1 MKELRITPK
10 LRRELKKP
18 QGILLEG
25 SVDTNIR
32 RIEELIKSS
41 KPPKLVTVG
50 DVVTSNL
57 INANILPDLC
67 IVDGKTLR
75 GEYKINLKTKKNLRL
90 KNPKGTVSS
99 KAWEVIRKA
108 ISSKVKVGII
118 VEGEEDLLT
127 IPAVLLAPN
136 RAIVIYGQPDIGVVI
151 VRVDEESKRHYRDL
165 AKQMEE
171 V

>member
-1 MKELRITPK
+1 MENLRITPK

-18 QGILLEG
+18 HGILLEG
-25 SVDTNIR
+25 SEAVNVR
-32 RIEELIKSS
+32 RIKELVNSS
-41 KPPKLVTVG
+41 KPSKLITVG

-57 INANILPDLC
+57 INANLLPDLC

-75 GEYKINLKTKKNLRL
+75 GKFRIELKTEKIFKLR
-90 KNPKGTVSS
+90 NPRGTVSA

-108 ISSKVKVGII
+108 ISSGAKVGII
-118 VEGEEDLLT
+118 VDGEEDLLT

-136 RAIVIYGQPDIGVVI
+136 RAIVIYGQPDVGVVVVNI
-151 VRVDEESKRHYRDL
+151 NEETKKHYREL

-171 V
+171 I

>member
-1 MKELRITPK
+1 MEDLRITPK
-10 LRRELKKP
+10 LRQELKKP

-25 SVDTNIR
+25 SEAINVR
-32 RIEELIKSS
+32 RIEELVKSS
-41 KPPKLVTVG
+41 KPSKLITVG

-57 INANILPDLC
+57 MNANIIPDLC

-75 GEYKINLKTKKNLRL
+75 GKFKTKLKTKKDLKL
-90 KNPKGTVSS
+90 KNPRGTISA

-108 ISSKVKVGII
+108 ISLEVKVGII

-136 RAIVIYGQPDIGVVI
+136 RAIVIYGQPDIGVVVVNI
-151 VRVDEESKRHYRDL
+151 NEESKKRFRNL
-165 AKQMEE
+165 AEQMEE
-171 V
+171 I

>member
-1 MKELRITPK
+1 M
-10 LRRELKKP
+10 KKP
-18 QGILLEG
+18 QGILLKG
-25 SVDTNIR
+25 SADTNIR
-32 RIEELIKSS
+32 IIEELVKSS

-57 INANILPDLC
+57 TDANILPDLC
-67 IVDGKTLR
+67 IIDGKTLR
-75 GEYKINLKTKKNLRL
+75 GGYKIKLKTKKNIRL

-99 KAWEVIRKA
+99 EAWEAIRKA
-108 ISSKVKVGII
+108 ISSEVKVGII

-151 VRVDEESKRHYRDL
+151 VKVDEESKKHYREL
-165 AKQMEE
+165 AEQMEE
-171 V
+171 I

>member
-1 MKELRITPK
+1 MEDLRITPK
-10 LRRELKKP
+10 LRQELKKP

-25 SVDTNIR
+25 SEAANVR
-32 RIEELIKSS
+32 RIEELVKSS
-41 KPPKLVTVG
+41 KPSKLITVG

-57 INANILPDLC
+57 MNANILPDLC

-75 GEYKINLKTKKNLRL
+75 GKFKIKLKTEKNLKL
-90 KNPKGTVSS
+90 KNPRGTISA
-99 KAWEVIRKA
+99 KAWKVIRKA
-108 ISSKVKVGII
+108 ISSEVKVGII

-136 RAIVIYGQPDIGVVI
+136 RAIVIYGQPDTGVVVVNI
-151 VRVDEESKRHYRDL
+151 NEESKKHFRNL

-171 V
+171 I